1 MVLESGAQETSAFIG
16 VLFAICGNILISVAL
31 NIQKYAHNKLRSKTN
46 PTSYSPLLARNSR
59 ATFHNDDGSNMSTRV
74 STSIDSDLDYLK
86 SKTWWSGLI
95 LMTSG
100 ECGNFLAYGFAP
112 ASVVAPLGTVALI
125 SNTIVAPLVL
135 NERFR
140 RRDLMGI
147 MLAIVGAFIVVAS
160 SSHEEVQLTHELLKK
175 ALLQTQFIVYFLI
188 TSTLIIFMI
197 PLSDRIGEK
206 SILIDLGLVALF
218 GAYTVLATKAISSLL
233 SFTLI
238 VIFSYPL
245 TYLMLF
251 VLIST
256 AVLQIKY
263 LNKSL
268 QRFDSTEVIP
278 TQFVLFTI
286 SAIIGSA
293 ILYNDFANMTSQR
306 LLWFATGCSF
316 TFAGVYFITSNRD
329 TITLDTEGYLER
341 GSEVEPS
348 VTPHSV
354 SVKIHRSYSYSA
366 SPDNGGSAKDSIFP
380 SSLPEATGFLR
391 SIVNRRM
398 STASLSTSFRSALSS
413 IGTRHTHALGLGI
426 VVENYSASS
435 RKNSVCNSHLNK
447 PHNHS

>member
-1 MVLESGAQETSAFIG
+1 MFLASEAPETNAFVG
-16 VLFAICGNILISVAL
+16 VLFAVCGNILISVAL
-31 NIQKYAHNKLRSKTN
+31 NIQKYAHNKLRSKPN
-46 PTSYSPLLARNSR
+46 SPANSPLLSYNSR
-59 ATFHNDDGSNMSTRV
+59 LTFHNDDGGIL
-74 STSIDSDLDYLK
+74 TSRSSSPIENDMEYLK

-140 RRDLMGI
+140 KRDLLGI
-147 MLAIVGAFIVVAS
+147 LLAIVGAMIVVAS
-160 SSHEEVQLTHELLKK
+160 SNHEEAHLTHELLKE
-175 ALLQTQFIVYFLI
+175 ALMQTQFIIYFLV
-188 TSTLIIFMI
+188 TTTLIILMI
-197 PLSDRIGEK
+197 PLSDRIGDK
-206 SILIDLGLVALF
+206 SILVDLGLVALF

-238 VIFSYPL
+238 VTFSYPI
-245 TYLMLF
+245 TYLLLF
-251 VLIST
+251 VLLST

-293 ILYNDFANMTSQR
+293 TLYNDFANMTLQSFF
-306 LLWFATGCSF
+306 WFIIGCSL
-316 TFAGVYFITSNRD
+316 TFIGVYFITSNRD
-329 TITLDTEGYLER
+329 STTLDGDTIYER
-341 GSEVEPS
+341 ASEIEPR

-354 SVKIHRSYSYSA
+354 SVKIHRSYSYST
-366 SPDNGGSAKDSIFP
+366 SPDNGNIAKDSILP

-391 SIVNRRM
+391 SIVNRKM

-413 IGTRHTHALGLGI
+413 VGTRHTHALGLGI
-426 VVENYSASS
+426 VVENYSSSS
-435 RKNSVCNSHLNK
+435 RKNSISNSYQYK
-447 PHNHS
+447 PFNSS